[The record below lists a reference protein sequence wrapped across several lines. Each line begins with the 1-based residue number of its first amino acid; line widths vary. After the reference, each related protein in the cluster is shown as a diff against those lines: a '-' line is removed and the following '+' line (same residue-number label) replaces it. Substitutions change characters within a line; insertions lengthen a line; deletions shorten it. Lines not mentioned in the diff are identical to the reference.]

1 LDLQLTEAAAKDVV
15 DILRET
21 ARQFGRLQRR
31 RYSALIGRAIR
42 MAAENPE
49 RPGSRQR
56 DDLAGGLRS
65 LHVELAARRRGA
77 ASHVVYYL
85 RGRLDDGRD
94 GVIIVRMLHDRME
107 PLRHL
112 TRELP

>member
-1 LDLQLTEAAAKDVV
+1 M
-15 DILRET
+15 LRET
-21 ARQFGRLQRR
+21 GRRYGPLQRR
-31 RYSALIGRAIR
+31 RYAELIERAIR
-42 MAAENPE
+42 MVAENPE

-56 DDLAGGLRS
+56 DDLATGVRS

-77 ASHVVYYL
+77 AAHVLYYL

-94 GVIIVRMLHDRME
+94 GVIIVRVLHDRME

-112 TRELP
+112 TRGLP

>member
-1 LDLQLTEAAAKDVV
+1 MDHQLTEAAAQDVV
-15 DILRET
+15 DMLRET
-21 ARQFGRLQRR
+21 GR
-31 RYSALIGRAIR
+31 RYGPLQCRRYAELIERAIR
-42 MAAENPE
+42 MVAENPE

-56 DDLAGGLRS
+56 DDLATGVRS

-77 ASHVVYYL
+77 AAHVLYYL

-94 GVIIVRMLHDRME
+94 GVIIVRVLHDRME

-112 TRELP
+112 TRGLP

>member
-1 LDLQLTEAAAKDVV
+1 
-15 DILRET
+15 
-21 ARQFGRLQRR
+21 LQRR
-31 RYSALIGRAIR
+31 RYAELIERAIR
-42 MAAENPE
+42 MVAENPE

-56 DDLAGGLRS
+56 DDLATGVRS

-77 ASHVVYYL
+77 AAHVLYYL

-94 GVIIVRMLHDRME
+94 GVIIIRVLHDRME

-112 TRELP
+112 TRGLP